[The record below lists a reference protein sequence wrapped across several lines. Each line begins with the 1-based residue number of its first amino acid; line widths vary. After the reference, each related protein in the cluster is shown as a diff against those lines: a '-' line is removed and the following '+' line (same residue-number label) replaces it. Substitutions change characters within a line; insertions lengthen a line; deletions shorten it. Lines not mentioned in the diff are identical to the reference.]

1 MKKLNKVGKQIF
13 AVCLSLIMVLTL
25 CISPVSAAEAP
36 NSMTVKRTKV
46 MESYIG
52 ENNGFTAYATTDGVI
67 VYCMDLHKDGATSG
81 THYTYLKEG
90 DQGLLYLMK
99 NGYPNK
105 RITNTEEIDQYI
117 TQSAVWWYLDDVSG
131 AGNLSEAFQ
140 TTDKEAYV
148 GIRNEIVKLVNA
160 AKVASKPSTPT
171 MTVTITNSNLK
182 LTEDGKYYESN
193 PVTVDLNGAKEYKVN
208 INNKSA
214 KAVNENGEEKTTF
227 SAGEKFKI
235 RLNADSVKEN
245 INLDVNVTATGEV
258 ESVATFNP
266 DNSAFQRVVSS
277 KIYTKNVKLEKKL
290 TLSAAGNGSTPTIST
305 TPAEEDAV
313 IVDVPN
319 TLANSSLFAIVAGV
333 VLVIAGGSLI
343 IYRYR
348 TNKN

>member
-1 MKKLNKVGKQIF
+1 MKKILVTLF
-13 AVCLSLIMVLTL
+13 SLLLVFTCIM
-25 CISPVSAAEAP
+25 PVNAEEAP
-36 NSMTVKRTKV
+36 KAFTVKREAV

-52 ENNGFTAYATTDGVI
+52 DTNHFTSFVTTDGTI
-67 VYCMDLHKDGATSG
+67 VYCMDLEKNGATSG
-81 THYTYLKEG
+81 TNYTYSKTG
-90 DQGLLYLMK
+90 DKGLLYIMEH
-99 NGYPNK
+99 GYPNK
-105 RITNTEEIDQYI
+105 RITSTIEIDRYI
-117 TQSAVWWYLDDVSG
+117 TQAAVWWYLSDTGQTSKI
-131 AGNLSEAFQ
+131 SEAFK

-214 KAVNENGEEKTTF
+214 QAVNENGEEKTTF

-235 RLNADSVKEN
+235 RLNADKVKEN

-277 KIYTKNVKLEKKL
+277 KIYTKNVKLEKKI
-290 TLSAAGNGSTPTIST
+290 TLRAAGNGSTPTIST

-348 TNKN
+348 TN